1 MKWISG
7 LKPEKKNR
15 VQAWKWKTRTWDAE
29 FWVYFNRPIYRWSEY
44 SSHRLAGRMAYSCKK
59 KKSSA
64 WLTSTEPNRSVST
77 FIIILIFFCR
87 YINKT
92 CLMFLEGTRAY
103 ETTNS
108 PYFFNAIMH
117 NLFSLTVLFSL
128 LGAVHKICCIGRG
141 EGVSPKDNLLHRSYL
156 IKKTTRG
163 SKIDIV
169 YGRPPRVQKWHL
181 IWTTHS
187 KVH

>member
-1 MKWISG
+1 MKGISG
-7 LKPEKKNR
+7 LKPEKKIGS
-15 VQAWKWKTRTWDAE
+15 
-29 FWVYFNRPIYRWSEY
+29 RPENEKPKNERFTLIGTFIDGQN
-44 SSHRLAGRMAYSCKK
+44 AGRMAYSCKK

-108 PYFFNAIMH
+108 PYMNEMKVIEKQPISFLHFTWDFFNAIMH

-163 SKIDIV
+163 PKIADFE
-169 YGRPPRVQKWHL
+169 
-181 IWTTHS
+181 TT
-187 KVH
+187 